1 MDNNQNNYKLYR
13 EMCIN
18 YMKENKD
25 EFIPFIE
32 DDEPYDKYISRM
44 EEDGEWGGNLEIYAL
59 SKVLNA
65 NFYIYIHKHPMYIVN
80 NFEKPKKNILL
91 TYHEGKHY
99 NSLRKLEEKSEV
111 NLKNSF
117 VRPPQYLL
125 DYVTDCPDYNTCYS
139 RCLKY
144 LKSFEGYCFMICE
157 NKKR

>member
-1 MDNNQNNYKLYR
+1 MKVVLVLCLLAFISCQKDITDIVKCLY
-13 EMCIN
+13 ESPKV
-18 YMKENKD
+18 KELITDALIAIATQDFSK
-25 EFIPFIE
+25 I
-32 DDEPYDKYISRM
+32 
-44 EEDGEWGGNLEIYAL
+44 L
-59 SKVLNA
+59 SKIKEALPEL
-65 NFYIYIHKHPMYIVN
+65 IQIVI
-80 NFEKPKKNILL
+80 KCVIAD
-91 TYHEGKHY
+91 
-99 NSLRKLEEKSEV
+99 EKSEV

>member
-1 MDNNQNNYKLYR
+1 MKVILVLCLLAFISCQKDITDIVKCLYESPKVKELIADALIAIATQDFSKLWSK
-13 EMCIN
+13 I
-18 YMKENKD
+18 KE
-25 EFIPFIE
+25 
-32 DDEPYDKYISRM
+32 
-44 EEDGEWGGNLEIYAL
+44 AL
-59 SKVLNA
+59 PEL
-65 NFYIYIHKHPMYIVN
+65 IQIVI
-80 NFEKPKKNILL
+80 KCVIAD
-91 TYHEGKHY
+91 
-99 NSLRKLEEKSEV
+99 EKSEV

>member
-1 MDNNQNNYKLYR
+1 MKVVLVLCLLAFISCQKDITDIVKCLYESPKVKELIADALIAIATQDFSKLWSK
-13 EMCIN
+13 I
-18 YMKENKD
+18 KE
-25 EFIPFIE
+25 
-32 DDEPYDKYISRM
+32 
-44 EEDGEWGGNLEIYAL
+44 AL
-59 SKVLNA
+59 PEL
-65 NFYIYIHKHPMYIVN
+65 IQIVI
-80 NFEKPKKNILL
+80 KCVIAD
-91 TYHEGKHY
+91 
-99 NSLRKLEEKSEV
+99 EKSEV

>member
-1 MDNNQNNYKLYR
+1 MRVVLVLCLLAFISCQKDITDIVKCLYESPKVKELITDALIAIATQDFSKL
-13 EMCIN
+13 
-18 YMKENKD
+18 
-25 EFIPFIE
+25 
-32 DDEPYDKYISRM
+32 
-44 EEDGEWGGNLEIYAL
+44 L
-59 SKVLNA
+59 SKIKEALPEL
-65 NFYIYIHKHPMYIVN
+65 IQIVI
-80 NFEKPKKNILL
+80 KCVIAD
-91 TYHEGKHY
+91 
-99 NSLRKLEEKSEV
+99 EKSEV

>member
-1 MDNNQNNYKLYR
+1 MKVVLVLCLLAFISCQKDVTDIVKCLYESPKVKELIADALIAIASQDFSKLWSK
-13 EMCIN
+13 I
-18 YMKENKD
+18 KE
-25 EFIPFIE
+25 
-32 DDEPYDKYISRM
+32 
-44 EEDGEWGGNLEIYAL
+44 AL
-59 SKVLNA
+59 PEL
-65 NFYIYIHKHPMYIVN
+65 IQIVI
-80 NFEKPKKNILL
+80 KCVIAD
-91 TYHEGKHY
+91 
-99 NSLRKLEEKSEV
+99 EKSEV

>member
-1 MDNNQNNYKLYR
+1 MKVVLVLCLLAFISCQKDITDIVKCLYESPKVKELITDALIAIATQDFSKL
-13 EMCIN
+13 
-18 YMKENKD
+18 
-25 EFIPFIE
+25 
-32 DDEPYDKYISRM
+32 
-44 EEDGEWGGNLEIYAL
+44 L
-59 SKVLNA
+59 SKIKEALPEL
-65 NFYIYIHKHPMYIVN
+65 IQIVI
-80 NFEKPKKNILL
+80 KCVIAD
-91 TYHEGKHY
+91 
-99 NSLRKLEEKSEV
+99 EKSEV

>member
-1 MDNNQNNYKLYR
+1 MKVVLVLCLLAFISCQKDITDIVKCLYESPKVKELIAEALIAIATQDFSKLWSK
-13 EMCIN
+13 I
-18 YMKENKD
+18 KE
-25 EFIPFIE
+25 
-32 DDEPYDKYISRM
+32 
-44 EEDGEWGGNLEIYAL
+44 AL
-59 SKVLNA
+59 PEL
-65 NFYIYIHKHPMYIVN
+65 IQIVI
-80 NFEKPKKNILL
+80 KCVIAD
-91 TYHEGKHY
+91 
-99 NSLRKLEEKSEV
+99 EKSEV

>member
-1 MDNNQNNYKLYR
+1 MKVVLVLCLLAFISCQKDITDIVKCLYESPKVKELITDALISIATQDFSKLWSK
-13 EMCIN
+13 I
-18 YMKENKD
+18 KE
-25 EFIPFIE
+25 
-32 DDEPYDKYISRM
+32 
-44 EEDGEWGGNLEIYAL
+44 AL
-59 SKVLNA
+59 PEL
-65 NFYIYIHKHPMYIVN
+65 IQIVI
-80 NFEKPKKNILL
+80 KCVIAD
-91 TYHEGKHY
+91 
-99 NSLRKLEEKSEV
+99 EKSEV